1 MKRGSSAGWVALA
14 LAGCASAPE
23 PIDYQAALMAP
34 CAAAADDKPWLAVVK
49 WADGETYRQVTRFE
63 ADGVMAYAREDEGL
77 TDFDNERSAI
87 RGTTLTFDMNN
98 HFADYTGTF
107 DGVRATGTVKNVNG
121 NSGTWTL
128 TRDCA
133 G

>member
-1 MKRGSSAGWVALA
+1 MKRGSNAGLLALA

-23 PIDYQAALMAP
+23 PVDYQAVLMAP
-34 CAAAADDKPWLAVVK
+34 CAVAADDTPWVAVVN
-49 WADGETYRQVTRFE
+49 WADGDTYRQVTRFE

-77 TDFDNERSAI
+77 TDFDDERWAI
-87 RGTTLTFDMNN
+87 SGTTLTFDMND

-128 TRDCA
+128 TRDCD